1 MSASTVLASLTTF
14 LSGFAGR
21 YDDVFEPH
29 RALGA
34 LVGGLS
40 APVELGQDELLELV
54 LNQATDSAGA
64 VLANSQRAEQWAAI
78 VAAVEALMTD
88 GPWLIEHFGPLSKPP
103 GAEVAQWC
111 DGYLQAYWYCEDV
124 WQEFYAVW
132 EELAADSDDED
143 LNNVAEFHPVL
154 VNMLFLIAHWD
165 SALEDMEN
173 LEELPDNINELFAE
187 IAEGVTHFF
196 LLMREM
202 AASIE
207 GEKTPFTKPATP
219 NRNDLCPCG
228 SGKKFKKCCLN

>member
-14 LSGFAGR
+14 LSGFVGR

-88 GPWLIEHFGPLSKPP
+88 GPWLIEHFGPLSKP
-103 GAEVAQWC
+103 
-111 DGYLQAYWYCEDV
+111 
-124 WQEFYAVW
+124 
-132 EELAADSDDED
+132 
-143 LNNVAEFHPVL
+143 
-154 VNMLFLIAHWD
+154 
-165 SALEDMEN
+165 
-173 LEELPDNINELFAE
+173 
-187 IAEGVTHFF
+187 
-196 LLMREM
+196 R
-202 AASIE
+202 
-207 GEKTPFTKPATP
+207 
-219 NRNDLCPCG
+219 R
-228 SGKKFKKCCLN
+228 